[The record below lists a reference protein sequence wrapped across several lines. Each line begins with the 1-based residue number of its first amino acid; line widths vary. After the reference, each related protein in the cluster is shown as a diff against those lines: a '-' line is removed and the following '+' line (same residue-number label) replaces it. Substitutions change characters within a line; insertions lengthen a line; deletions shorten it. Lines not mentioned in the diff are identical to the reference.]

1 MKPQIFYSSRSCNG
15 SDFVDNRAREGAS
28 CGAALAEVAEMRR
41 ITSEAWHTSRRRDVF
56 DGALG
61 RRVDRGGR
69 DRLRGA
75 SGDLGSQSMD
85 CTVCRSISAL
95 GGMEAVAEGCMRIR
109 SSRSATAGVSARN
122 AVLAVTPP
130 HSATSSTP
138 PHHRR
143 TPKRRCSSPSKEFDR
158 SCTRGRNSET
168 SHTHHAKSVHM
179 SCGSTAGSCG
189 HVAGR

>member
-1 MKPQIFYSSRSCNG
+1 
-15 SDFVDNRAREGAS
+15 
-28 CGAALAEVAEMRR
+28 
-41 ITSEAWHTSRRRDVF
+41 
-56 DGALG
+56 
-61 RRVDRGGR
+61 
-69 DRLRGA
+69 
-75 SGDLGSQSMD
+75 
-85 CTVCRSISAL
+85 
-95 GGMEAVAEGCMRIR
+95 MEAVAEGCMRIR